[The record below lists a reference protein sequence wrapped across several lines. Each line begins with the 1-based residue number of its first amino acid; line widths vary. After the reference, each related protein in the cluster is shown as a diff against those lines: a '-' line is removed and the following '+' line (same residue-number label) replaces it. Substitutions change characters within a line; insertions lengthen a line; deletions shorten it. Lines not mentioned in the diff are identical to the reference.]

1 MNFQLQWV
9 GLTTFLMET
18 YDADTISEPENMR
31 FLAFYLAANVVLA
44 IFHWF
49 VSAEIKNWILNA
61 PFPLKLYDS
70 EYLEDQLDDKFPNEL
85 SVKVED
91 RDDYF

>member
-1 MNFQLQWV
+1 MAA
-9 GLTTFLMET
+9 
-18 YDADTISEPENMR
+18 YDADTISEPENRITMTV
-31 FLAFYLAANVVLA
+31 YLGANVLLA

-61 PFPLKLYDS
+61 PFPVKLYDS
-70 EYLEDQLDDKFPNEL
+70 EYLEDQLDDQFPNEL